1 MACCYI
7 RLIDI
12 VNGLERLKTA
22 LRLEDKRFD
31 DKRFEDKKIQSDE
44 IRLCWR
50 ASEHFA
56 DIP

>member
-1 MACCYI
+1 MLLHQVDRY
-7 RLIDI
+7 
-12 VNGLERLKTA
+12 VSGLERLKTA
-22 LRLEDKRFD
+22 FRLEDKRFD